1 MLSIFLGLTF
11 LIGWIATIAWQLWL
25 GETKGKIWSR
35 SGYVTRESN
44 EAVFGACVASYWVF
58 LGIGIIMLYVLVVV
72 ALKGGISD

>member
-1 MLSIFLGLTF
+1 MNIFLALTF
-11 LIGWIATIAWQLWL
+11 MVGWVAFMAWQLWL

-44 EAVFGACVASYWVF
+44 EPVFGACVASYWVA
-58 LGIGIIMLYVLVVV
+58 LGVGIVMLYVLVVV